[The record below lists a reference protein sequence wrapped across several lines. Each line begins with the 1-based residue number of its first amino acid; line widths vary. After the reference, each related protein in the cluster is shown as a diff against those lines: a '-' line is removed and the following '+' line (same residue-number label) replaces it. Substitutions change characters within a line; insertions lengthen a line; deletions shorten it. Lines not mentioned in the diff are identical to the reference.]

1 MGKRNKSLQMVILA
15 AILLLGGFA
24 IGSALFT
31 SNSVPVIG
39 SKVPNI
45 KLQQLNGDVQE
56 LTNLKGQAIVL
67 NFWGTWCEPCTR
79 EMPAFQR
86 AHEEWKDKGVSIIA
100 INNGED
106 PITVNNYVNAMNIT
120 FPIWLD
126 SKKSVAKAYG
136 IRPLPTTF
144 FIKPDGTVHNIILGE
159 VEESVLKTQIKE
171 ITS

>member
-1 MGKRNKSLQMVILA
+1 MGKRNKSLQMVILG
-15 AILLLGGFA
+15 AIILLGGFA
-24 IGSALFT
+24 IGSALFA
-31 SNSVPVIG
+31 NDSVPVIG

-56 LTNLKGQAIVL
+56 LNNLKGQAVVL

-100 INNGED
+100 VNNGED

-126 SKKSVAKAYG
+126 SKKSAAKAYG